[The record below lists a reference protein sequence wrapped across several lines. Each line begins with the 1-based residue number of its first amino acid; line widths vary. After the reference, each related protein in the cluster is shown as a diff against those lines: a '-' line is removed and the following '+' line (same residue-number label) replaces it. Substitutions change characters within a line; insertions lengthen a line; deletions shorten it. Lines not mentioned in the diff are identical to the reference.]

1 MIWPIS
7 LLPFFAP
14 SQVPI
19 PTVPVKT
26 GLDTGVLPRQWPAY
40 SQCSDGPLPAPWVVH
55 EYNADLTI
63 LRQSGCTDYEQPFLY
78 LLFGREKA
86 LLLDSG
92 SRNGNVVLGVGDV
105 LGEREWAGAVVVAH
119 THGHW
124 DHVWGD
130 EELKEAGYTV
140 IPATVEA
147 NAAYFNISD
156 YFGVVDLGDR
166 PIDVIAIPGHEEAS
180 LAFYDHRMGILFSG
194 DSVYPGRIYV
204 PLPAWA
210 DFVASNTRLV
220 EYTKD
225 KRVTH
230 ILGAHIEQSRTP
242 YVDYPIGTVYQPEE
256 HELELGRAA
265 LLEMQDALQ
274 GLEGPERV
282 YMRDY
287 TIWPVERGVNVS
299 VSDALRHATEQE
311 EL

>member
-1 MIWPIS
+1 MIWPLS

-14 SQVPI
+14 LQVQISTPSLSPGI
-19 PTVPVKT
+19 E
-26 GLDTGVLPRQWPAY
+26 TGVLPHQWPAY
-40 SQCSDGPLPAPWVVH
+40 DCTADVLPAPWLVH

-63 LRQSGCTDYEQPFLY
+63 LRQSGCTDYEKPFLY
-78 LLFGREKA
+78 LIFGSGKA

-92 SRNGNVVLGVGDV
+92 SRNGDVVPAVRDV
-105 LGEREWAGAVVVAH
+105 LEAREWAGELVVVH

-130 EELKEAGYTV
+130 PELKEAGFTV

-147 NAAYFNISD
+147 NAAYFNITD
-156 YFGVVDLGDR
+156 YFGAVDLGNR

-180 LAFYDHRMGILFSG
+180 LALYDYRTGILFSG
-194 DSVYPGRIYV
+194 DSVYPGRLYV

-210 DFVASNTRLV
+210 DFVASNARLV

-242 YVDYPIGTVYQPEE
+242 YVDYPVETVFQPEE
-256 HELELGRAA
+256 HELELGRGA
-265 LLEMQDALQ
+265 LLEIQDALD
-274 GLEGPERV
+274 GLDGPERV

-287 TIWPVERGVNVS
+287 TIWPVARGVNVS
-299 VSDALRHATEQE
+299 VSDALKALPD

>member
-1 MIWPIS
+1 MIWPLS

-14 SQVPI
+14 SQLPI
-19 PTVPVKT
+19 LPVSIKA
-26 GLDTGVLPRQWPAY
+26 GIETGVLPQQWPAY
-40 SQCSDGPLPAPWVVH
+40 DCSADPLPAPWLVH
-55 EYNADLTI
+55 AYNDDLTI
-63 LRQSGCTDYEQPFLY
+63 LRQSGCTDYEKPFLY
-78 LLFGREKA
+78 LLFGSEKA

-92 SRNGNVVLGVGDV
+92 SRNGGVVPAVKDV
-105 LGEREWAGAVVVAH
+105 LDAREWAGEVVVVH

-130 EELKEAGYTV
+130 GELKEAGYTV
-140 IPATVEA
+140 IPATVDA

-156 YFGVVDLGDR
+156 YFGAVDLGDR

-180 LAFYDHRMGILFSG
+180 LAFYDHRTGILFSG
-194 DSVYPGRIYV
+194 DSVYPGRLYV
-204 PLPAWA
+204 PQPAWA

-220 EYTKD
+220 EYTKG

-242 YVDYPIGTVYQPEE
+242 YVDYPVETVYQPEE

-265 LLEMQDALQ
+265 LLEIQDALE

-282 YMRDY
+282 YMREY

-299 VSDALRHATEQE
+299 VSDALRTPAVE
-311 EL
+311 EDL